1 MTLLV
6 TPETF
11 IRAETDRYFAISMA
25 LNGAV
30 NRLLHYRRLV
40 PLDQQSVVRMNR
52 DTLYSVGIVDTEG
65 GASVHIPP
73 MPDDRYASVYL
84 ADNDHY
90 VPAVLYHAGDH
101 PLPQDTRYLAV
112 GVRIQVFDPLDEDEI
127 RLVNGL
133 QDQFAIE
140 ASSSEPFQ
148 PADWD
153 QESLTALRRKYEAE
167 FSHYDRY
174 PDGWQGRRG
183 EVDESSQHLAAAGAW
198 GLFPNRDAVYIND
211 NPGLPESACYQATYT
226 VPENDAFWSITV
238 YGDDGYMK
246 SDNNV
251 LNAANVLLDDDGRFT
266 ARFGSADA
274 CGEVP
279 NRLDITPG
287 WNFLMRVYRPGPSV
301 LDGSYTLPDV
311 RPIARPVMGS

>member
-1 MTLLV
+1 MSVRV

-11 IRAETDRYFAISMA
+11 IRAETDRYFAISTT
-25 LNGAV
+25 LNGGV
-30 NRLLHYRRLV
+30 NRLFHYRRLV

-52 DTLYSVGIVDTEG
+52 DTLYSVGIVDTDG
-65 GASVHIPP
+65 GAVIRVPA

-90 VPAVLYHAGDH
+90 VPEIIYDAGEH

-112 GVRIQVFDPLDEDEI
+112 GVRIQIFDPQDEDEVQ
-127 RLVNGL
+127 LVNRL
-133 QDQFAIE
+133 QDQFVIE
-140 ASSSEPFQ
+140 ASSAEPFR
-148 PADWD
+148 PPDWD
-153 QESLTALRRKYEAE
+153 QDSLNALRRQYEAE
-167 FSHYDRY
+167 FSRFDRY

-183 EVDESSQHLAAAGAW
+183 EVDESTRHLAAAGAW
-198 GLFPNRDAVYIND
+198 GLFPNRDAVYINY
-211 NPGLPESACYQATYT
+211 NPGLPESGCYEATYA

-246 SDNNV
+246 SDNNI
-251 LNAANVLLDDDGRFT
+251 LNAANVVLDGDGRFT
-266 ARFGSADA
+266 ARFGSLDT
-274 CGEVP
+274 CGETP
-279 NRLDITPG
+279 NRLDISPG

-311 RPIARPVMGS
+311 RPSA